1 MSSIRQLNWSSEYK
15 KTNKKCMQDQ
25 NLCLHIGQVL
35 FNFFHVKIQSEQ
47 NETEQQL
54 TNSEFSF
61 KVSRHIGQLIS
72 FFNLCVSFS
81 TKTAKIDQL

>member
-1 MSSIRQLNWSSEYK
+1 
-15 KTNKKCMQDQ
+15 MQDQ

-47 NETEQQL
+47 NEAEQQL
-54 TNSEFSF
+54 TNNEFTF

-72 FFNLCVSFS
+72 FFKLFVPFS
-81 TKTAKIDQL
+81 TKAAKIYQL

>member
-1 MSSIRQLNWSSEYK
+1 
-15 KTNKKCMQDQ
+15 MQGQ

-47 NETEQQL
+47 NEAEQQL
-54 TNSEFSF
+54 TNNEFTF

-72 FFNLCVSFS
+72 FFNLCVSLS
-81 TKTAKIDQL
+81 TKTAKMYQL